1 MPLPLLGWAAA
12 AVGAAVVGYA
22 LSDDSSSS
30 RSDNSDELKRE
41 AKGKNREEIINELDS
56 YLENSVE
63 MFKSKY
69 RERLRVDL
77 NSLNKYLINVSYSS
91 LEKPKEKIVFL
102 KKENN
107 ELNKL
112 KNKIEA
118 LRIQI

>member
-41 AKGKNREEIINELDS
+41 AEGKNREEIINELDS

-69 RERLRVDL
+69 QEKLRVDL

>member
-1 MPLPLLGWAAA
+1 MPIPFIGWAAA

-22 LSDDSSSS
+22 LSDHNSSSS
-30 RSDNSDELKRE
+30 SDNSDELKRE
-41 AKGKNREEIINELDS
+41 AEGKNREEIINELDS

-69 RERLRVDL
+69 QEKLRVDL

>member
-41 AKGKNREEIINELDS
+41 AEGKNREEIINELDS

-112 KNKIEA
+112 KNKLEA

>member
-1 MPLPLLGWAAA
+1 MPIPFIGWAAA
-12 AVGAAVVGYA
+12 AVGVAVVGYA
-22 LSDDSSSS
+22 LSDDNSSSS
-30 RSDNSDELKRE
+30 SDNSDELKRE
-41 AKGKNREEIINELDS
+41 AEGKNREEIINELDS

-69 RERLRVDL
+69 QEKLRVDL

-91 LEKPKEKIVFL
+91 LKKPKEKIVFL

>member
-1 MPLPLLGWAAA
+1 MPIPFIGWAAA

-22 LSDDSSSS
+22 LSDHNSSSS
-30 RSDNSDELKRE
+30 SDNSDELKRE
-41 AKGKNREEIINELDS
+41 AEGKNREEIINELDS